1 MRPEMISLQR
11 LEEQYRMLIAQ
22 MEQSEAAIA
31 RQDLDRV
38 EACAHDTD
46 QVLAVLTQAPAQFEG
61 RVVMPGEDTAWDS
74 LADAMRQALSRAE
87 QNRAQ
92 ILRWIGQT
100 QDTLAHMSTG
110 GRAVN
115 GYAAS
120 ETSDGAEFLSARG

>member
-1 MRPEMISLQR
+1 MVSLQE
-11 LEEQYRMLIAQ
+11 LEAQYRTLIAQ

-38 EACAHDTD
+38 EACTHGTD
-46 QVLAVLTQAPAQFEG
+46 QVLAELVQSSAQLEG
-61 RVVMPGEDTAWDS
+61 LVIIPGDETAWEG
-74 LADAMRQALSRAE
+74 LANAMRQALARAE
-87 QNRAQ
+87 QNREQ
-92 ILRWIGQT
+92 IQRWIGLT

-120 ETSDGAEFLSARG
+120 GTPDSAEFLSARG